1 MIKPKLWESMRMTKK
16 YSEVYKTRL
25 ISGKEAAGL
34 IKSGDRLHLGGAA
47 NIAAVIDKHLAERV
61 DELENIRVNT
71 YLDTIKYKICEADP
85 EGKVFNWFSGFL
97 LGAVRPLSKQRG
109 VGVYVPETWHTAPMI
124 YREKYHFNF
133 FFVVTSPMDANGY
146 FHFGLTSGHNMAIS
160 DVSDKI
166 VVIVR
171 EDMPVINGGYEESLH
186 IDSVDYIV
194 EDNEFQTFCLPP
206 IQSKPEDRMIAEN
219 ILKAGLI
226 KDGSTLQ
233 IGIGGLPNAV
243 LDSVASSGIK
253 KCGLHTEMLTS
264 KMVDLIEHGV
274 VTNSEKTEDRFKT
287 VFTFCLGDR
296 ALYDYADRN
305 AAFAMYPVD
314 YTNHPFVIAR
324 QPNMFSL
331 NSAIN
336 VDLTGQVASEQMVFN
351 GRPYQISGSGG
362 QLDFVMGTM
371 MSLDRKGVSVL
382 SLYSTYKGTSRILP
396 LLETGSNITV
406 PRTLTQYVAT
416 EWGIVNLRGLSNTQ
430 RAEALISIAHPDFRE
445 ELSKKAYEMGLIS
458 YSSRKEKNEGIVFT
472 RE

>member
-1 MIKPKLWESMRMTKK
+1 MTNK
-16 YSEVYKTRL
+16 YLKAYKTRL
-25 ISGKEAAGL
+25 ISGKDAADL
-34 IKSGDRLHLGGAA
+34 IKSGDHIHMGGAA
-47 NIAAVIDKHLAERV
+47 NIATVIDKYLAERV
-61 DELENIRVNT
+61 HELENIRVNT

-85 EGKVFNWFSGFL
+85 EGNVFHWFSGFL

-109 VGVYVPETWHTAPMI
+109 VGIYIPETWHTAPMV
-124 YREKYHFNF
+124 YRRDYHFDF
-133 FFVVTSPMDANGY
+133 FFIVTSPMDANGY
-146 FHFGLTSGHNMAIS
+146 FHFGLTSGHNMAIA

-186 IDSVDYIV
+186 IDSVAYIV
-194 EDNEFQTFCLPP
+194 EDDEFETFCLPP
-206 IQSKPEDRMIAEN
+206 IQTKPEDRMIAEN
-219 ILKAGLI
+219 ILEAGLI

-243 LDSVASSGIK
+243 LDSIASSGIK
-253 KCGLHTEMLTS
+253 ECGLHTEMLTS

-274 VTNSEKTEDRFKT
+274 VTNSRKTKDRFKT

-296 ALYDYADRN
+296 DLYDYTDHN
-305 AAFAMYPVD
+305 SAFAMYPVD
-314 YTNHPFVIAR
+314 YTNHPFIIAQ

-351 GRPYQISGSGG
+351 GRAYQISGSGG

-371 MSLDRKGVSVL
+371 MSQDQKGISVL
-382 SLYSTYKGTSRILP
+382 SLYSTYKGSSRILP
-396 LLETGSNITV
+396 LLESGSNVTV

-430 RAEALISIAHPDFRE
+430 RALALISIAHPDFRE
-445 ELSKKAYEMGLIS
+445 ALSKKACEMGLIS
-458 YSSRKEKNEGIVFT
+458 YPSRKAKNRGIVFT

>member
-1 MIKPKLWESMRMTKK
+1 MKK
-16 YSEVYKTRL
+16 SLLKEYNSRL
-25 ISGKEAAGL
+25 ISGKDAAEL
-34 IKSGDRLHLGGAA
+34 VKSGDHIHLGGAA
-47 NIAAVIDKHLAERV
+47 NIAVVVDKYLAQRV
-61 DELENIRVNT
+61 GELEDIKVNT

-85 EGKVFNWFSGFL
+85 EGNVFHWVSGFL
-97 LGAVRPLSKQRG
+97 LGPVRQLSKQRG
-109 VGVYVPETWHTAPMI
+109 VGVYTPETWHTAPAV
-124 YREKYHFNF
+124 YRGIHHFDF
-133 FFVVTSPMDANGY
+133 FFIVTSPMDANGY
-146 FHFGLTSGHNMAIS
+146 FHFGLTNGHNMAIA

-186 IDSVDYIV
+186 IDSVAYVV
-194 EDNEFQTFCLPP
+194 EDNEFETFCLPA
-206 IQSKPEDRMIAEN
+206 IQTKPEDRMIAEN

-243 LDSVASSGIK
+243 LDSIASSGIK
-253 KCGLHTEMLTS
+253 DCGLHTEMLTS

-274 VTNSEKTEDRFKT
+274 VTNSRKTKDRFKT

-296 ALYDYADRN
+296 ELYDYADHN
-305 AAFAMYPVD
+305 SAFAMYPVD
-314 YTNHPFVIAR
+314 YTNHPFIIAQ
-324 QPNMFSL
+324 QPDMFSL
-331 NSAIN
+331 NSVIN

-371 MSLDRKGVSVL
+371 LSQDQKGVSVL
-382 SLYSTYKGTSRILP
+382 SLYSTHKGTSRILP
-396 LLETGSNITV
+396 LLEKGSNVTV

-416 EWGIVNLRGLSNTQ
+416 EWGIVNLRGLSNSQ
-430 RAEALISIAHPDFRE
+430 RALALISIAHPDFRE
-445 ELSKKAYEMGLIS
+445 ELSRNAYEMGLVS
-458 YSSRKEKNEGIVFT
+458 YAPSNGKQNGVVFI